1 MRYQPVAEISP
12 REYQDAIVYAEG
24 WQSWSPLRMCRFGES
39 SGRAPDGREQL
50 VGWRPGKPV
59 PEGVI
64 QAEGVLAVAPAGRP
78 ARAWFAAEP
87 SREVPTLR
95 LTARGELTADGRV
108 EELQAANLASVL
120 AAVGDRLSAPK
131 VAPIAPGWS
140 SWSCY
145 FDRVTEADVAENV
158 EAALR
163 LQLPI
168 GIVQIDDGYQTAVGD
183 WLDVRPTFGSLR
195 RAAERTREAGMV
207 PGIWVAPFMVD
218 PQSSLATTHPD
229 WLVQGADAGLHWDR
243 RMRILDVTH
252 PAAAEHLAT
261 VFRTLAGWGFGYFKL
276 DFLYAGAVTGLE
288 AYRTGLELIRAA
300 IGPTA
305 TVLACGAPLLP
316 SIGLCDAMRV
326 GPDVLPETPDPQLDI
341 ETLTRV
347 TGMRSWMNGRL
358 WVNDPDHLVA
368 RPEIREREAWAS
380 YLETY
385 GGVAFS
391 SDRLTALD
399 ERGFELTRRVLGE
412 F

>member
-1 MRYQPVAEISP
+1 
-12 REYQDAIVYAEG
+12 
-24 WQSWSPLRMCRFGES
+24 MCRFGES
-39 SGRAPDGREQL
+39 SDRAPDGREQV
-50 VGWRPGKPV
+50 VGWRPSKPV
-59 PEGVI
+59 PDGVI
-64 QAEGVLAVAPAGRP
+64 QAEGLIAIAPAGGQ
-78 ARAWFAAEP
+78 ARAWFAPEP
-87 SREVPTLR
+87 AREVPTLR
-95 LTARGELTADGRV
+95 LSARGELSADGAV
-108 EELQAANLASVL
+108 EELQAADLAAVL
-120 AAVGDRLSAPK
+120 TAVGDRMRAPK

-158 EAALR
+158 AAALR
-163 LQLPI
+163 LRLPI
-168 GIVQIDDGYQTAVGD
+168 AIAQIDHGYETAIGD
-183 WLDVRPTFGSLR
+183 WLNVRPTFGSLR
-195 RAAERTREAGMV
+195 GSAERIREAGML
-207 PGIWVAPFMVD
+207 PGIWTAPFMVD
-218 PQSSLATTHPD
+218 PRSTLAATHPR
-229 WLVQGADAGLHWDR
+229 WLVQTADAGLHWDR

-252 PAAAEHLAT
+252 PAAAEHLAG

-276 DFLYAGAVTGLE
+276 DFLYAGAIAGLE
-288 AYRTGLELIRAA
+288 AYRTGLELIRTA

-316 SIGLCDAMRV
+316 SIGLCDAMRS
-326 GPDVLPETPDPQLDI
+326 GPDVLQETPDPQPDV

-358 WVNDPDHLVA
+358 WVNDPSHLIA

-399 ERGFELTRRVLGE
+399 ERGFELTRRVLGGV
-412 F
+412 